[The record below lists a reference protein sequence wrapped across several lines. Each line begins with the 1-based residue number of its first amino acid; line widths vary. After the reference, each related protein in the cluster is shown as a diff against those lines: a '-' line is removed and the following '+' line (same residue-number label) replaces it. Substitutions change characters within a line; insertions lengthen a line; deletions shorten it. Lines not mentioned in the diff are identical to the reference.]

1 MWLGVKYR
9 LLSPHEAPVE
19 VKAQAAALLHSVV
32 RKSNL
37 VEQANMKIELLPALS
52 DNYMYLLI
60 DVDSREAAVV
70 DPVEPIKVC
79 SVTVSYQVMLYKPV
93 DNTLTPMQKV
103 YLQVIVLIFTHY
115 SSQNCVLLQIFDSNI
130 VFFLFCL
137 LFIFLFRA

>member
-93 DNTLTPMQKV
+93 DNTLTPNAESLPTSDCVNLYTLFKSK
-103 YLQVIVLIFTHY
+103 LCPFT
-115 SSQNCVLLQIFDSNI
+115 NI
-130 VFFLFCL
+130 
-137 LFIFLFRA
+137 

>member
-1 MWLGVKYR
+1 M
-9 LLSPHEAPVE
+9 E

-93 DNTLTPMQKV
+93 DNTLTPM
-103 YLQVIVLIFTHY
+103 
-115 SSQNCVLLQIFDSNI
+115 
-130 VFFLFCL
+130 
-137 LFIFLFRA
+137 